1 MQIVKTTLRER
12 EGKKKLSGK
21 QSQRIFSKR
30 VTRLFVK
37 VSYNRRT
44 DQFTRSLMY
53 ESTGFGTDYAV
64 TLSYFS
70 SSSSLSPAF
79 FAKSLSGYF
88 WMISV

>member
-1 MQIVKTTLRER
+1 MQEKVFRKAVA
-12 EGKKKLSGK
+12 KD
-21 QSQRIFSKR
+21 FPKR
-30 VTRLFVK
+30 AIRLFVK
-37 VSYNRRT
+37 ASYNRRT
-44 DQFTRSLMY
+44 DQFTRLLMY
-53 ESTGFGTDYAV
+53 ESTGPGTDYAV